1 LGVTGNHAD
10 SDKKE
15 STEMKRVL
23 LMAITG
29 LALASP
35 AIASEWWVNERP
47 DLTQRIPL
55 DRVPTPPHR
64 LVTVAPPTARG
75 PAHDTVTANEDHTL
89 N

>member
-10 SDKKE
+10 SDRKE
-15 STEMKRVL
+15 PTEMKRVL
-23 LMAITG
+23 LTAITG

>member
-1 LGVTGNHAD
+1 MPTD
-10 SDKKE
+10 RKE
-15 STEMKRVL
+15 PTEMKRVL
-23 LMAITG
+23 LTAITG

-64 LVTVAPPTARG
+64 LVTVTPSAAHG
-75 PAHDTVTANEDHTL
+75 PAHVTVTANEDH
-89 N
+89 NHN